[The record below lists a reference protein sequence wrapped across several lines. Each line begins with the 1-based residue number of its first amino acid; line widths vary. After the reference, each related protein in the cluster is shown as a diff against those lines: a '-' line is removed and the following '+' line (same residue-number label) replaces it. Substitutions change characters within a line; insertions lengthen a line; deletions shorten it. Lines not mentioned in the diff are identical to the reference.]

1 MLRLTKD
8 SGKNLLLG
16 ILLGLFLGI
25 LGNLFVTSLYRL
37 INPGIIQ
44 NVVTVVVSVGLI
56 VIISSLVF
64 SILKK
69 L

>member
-64 SILKK
+64 QF
-69 L
+69 